1 MALLPTGSN
10 KLLEINTSE
19 VNIVIKSKKNWTG
32 ITLDRSSSIVV
43 EGRHIKRIRI
53 DAAEVNEEYEEISDA
68 ATYSIMIP
76 PIFFEQTDY
85 EIVVNSING
94 EKVSIW
100 NENYSIRE
108 KIGPVVENNES
119 LVSGVINFENM
130 VGYSDLEVLLSGKH
144 YLTVRIEVFPTKITY
159 KQDYQQMV
167 EDISEMVCAAAID
180 FMQKTYQMFS
190 LGEKHNTVLAVYF
203 QILSAIFKDYMNA
216 LNRIISVP
224 HHKLITEH
232 SVVPEYKSKRTDRK
246 SEKWLLKH
254 QEYMDF
260 SEESF
265 NAEKVLTAKK
275 QITYDTSENKF
286 VKFIIKSTII
296 YLNEA
301 KEFDVEPGLDLF
313 DDFHLR
319 GKLYDKKRRF
329 RIPQINIEKTNVKVN
344 NYLYKYHLHSVD
356 ILTKLLGYNQDTSIK
371 RLFEGSQTW
380 AGRYPDLIYKLSWI
394 LDKPF
399 EQLLVIDYHK
409 PDTKANSEY
418 ATELLGKDR
427 GLIFNHFYK
436 RSEKE
441 RDYFLT

>member
-1 MALLPTGSN
+1 MKVKFLVP
-10 KLLEINTSE
+10 EINKEKFNEDFRKLKDIYKFKDKDLSNIGVETLSTESIHRYGKDSIPTMDRLLTLCRYFNITPDKFLSAEPKWIECEVEDVSKLSIIGKTS
-19 VNIVIKSKKNWTG
+19 
-32 ITLDRSSSIVV
+32 D
-43 EGRHIKRIRI
+43 
-53 DAAEVNEEYEEISDA
+53 
-68 ATYSIMIP
+68 TYYVAPMKHS
-76 PIFFEQTDY
+76 
-85 EIVVNSING
+85 
-94 EKVSIW
+94 
-100 NENYSIRE
+100 
-108 KIGPVVENNES
+108 
-119 LVSGVINFENM
+119 FENCKM
-130 VGYSDLEVLLSGKH
+130 S
-144 YLTVRIEVFPTKITY
+144 Y
-159 KQDYQQMV
+159 KTSV
-167 EDISEMVCAAAID
+167 
-180 FMQKTYQMFS
+180 K
-190 LGEKHNTVLAVYF
+190 LGV
-203 QILSAIFKDYMNA
+203 
-216 LNRIISVP
+216 
-224 HHKLITEH
+224 
-232 SVVPEYKSKRTDRK
+232 
-246 SEKWLLKH
+246 
-254 QEYMDF
+254 
-260 SEESF
+260 
-265 NAEKVLTAKK
+265 
-275 QITYDTSENKF
+275 
-286 VKFIIKSTII
+286 FIIKSTII

-399 EQLLVIDYHK
+399 EQLLVIDYHR

-427 GLIFNHFYK
+427 GLIFNHFYR